1 VSAETKSM
9 HYSNTVESLV
19 AALESKLGDDDK
31 DYSKKDKRKYREK
44 EIDEEFESIFK
55 TKIRWDHLAEKH

>member
-1 VSAETKSM
+1 M
-9 HYSNTVESLV
+9 

-44 EIDEEFESIFK
+44 EIDDEFESIFK
-55 TKIRWDHLAEKH
+55 TKVRWDHLAEKH

>member
-1 VSAETKSM
+1 M
-9 HYSNTVESLV
+9 HYSNTVDSLV

-31 DYSKKDKRKYREK
+31 DYGKKDKRKYREK

-55 TKIRWDHLAEKH
+55 TKVRWDHLAEKH

>member
-1 VSAETKSM
+1 VNAETKNM

-31 DYSKKDKRKYREK
+31 DYSKKDKRKFRE
-44 EIDEEFESIFK
+44 
-55 TKIRWDHLAEKH
+55 